1 MKQPRFYQ
9 TEAKEAVIHRIRENS
24 KKGVSS
30 RILVDAAAGAGK
42 TIMMAIIARHV
53 HERGGRVLQIARQP
67 ILAEQTYREFYDF
80 GVPSGMYAAKFNK
93 RQVYQVTVGTEGT
106 IVNGLADFN
115 KPVDLLLIDE
125 SHQVDIENEDTQF
138 MRIINHLDGVAK
150 KAGRLMHIVGVTGS
164 PFRGTAHLTTFDF
177 WQDVVYDIGVDR
189 LTEMGFLSVPI
200 YGFPDADDDALD
212 FSSVNTRSGSWEF
225 SEKEL
230 DEIAMS
236 DAGKKKLVR
245 ILMQIIEKTKDRNQR
260 IVFASTKRHAR
271 EIRRILI
278 ALGIDKSK
286 IGLVTDDSSESE
298 KDRVI
303 KLSKEGKLDWL
314 INVSVLTTGFNSPLI
329 DVVVYLRPIGSLVLL
344 IQSMGR
350 GARLLEDWMK
360 EAGFHK
366 ENYLVLDYAGVF
378 DRLGHLL
385 DDPLTGAALAEKG
398 RKSGKTKLCQ
408 RKGCGCE
415 NGIGARRCIAKDPSE
430 PDGRCSFFWVSQ
442 TCPDCKTEND
452 IAASECRNPKCK
464 RELRDPNKEL
474 LHSPYSDDQ
483 LVEVKSW
490 EITPAEN
497 GNGIMVKFNL
507 KDEPEHGNP
516 VVFYPTDSEG
526 ARRITMKQFIE
537 VYCRNPRWHPEFKAQ
552 LNPRGIMK
560 LKQALTM
567 PSHISY
573 RINGQNKFV
582 IGRRRFS

>member
-1 MKQPRFYQ
+1 MVWDIEMPVHHNFV
-9 TEAKEAVIHRIRENS
+9 AN
-24 KKGVSS
+24 G
-30 RILVDAAAGAGK
+30 
-42 TIMMAIIARHV
+42 IIAH
-53 HERGGRVLQIARQP
+53 
-67 ILAEQTYREFYDF
+67 
-80 GVPSGMYAAKFNK
+80 NC
-93 RQVYQVTVGTEGT
+93 
-106 IVNGLADFN
+106 
-115 KPVDLLLIDE
+115 
-125 SHQVDIENEDTQF
+125 HQVDIDNEDTQF

-189 LTEMGFLSVPI
+189 LTEMGFLSVPV
-200 YGFPDADDDALD
+200 YGFADADDDALD

-245 ILMQIIEKTKDRNQR
+245 ILMQVIEKTKDRNQR

-286 IGLVTDDSSESE
+286 IGLVTDDSSEAE

-303 KLSKEGKLDWL
+303 MLSKQGKLDWL

-366 ENYLVLDYAGVF
+366 DNYLVLDYAGVF

-385 DDPLTGAALAEKG
+385 DDPLTGEALAQ
-398 RKSGKTKLCQ
+398 RDKSRGEDKPCPRCHEMNSKT
-408 RKGCGCE
+408 
-415 NGIGARRCIAKDPSE
+415 ARRCRGKDESE
-430 PDGRCSFFWVSQ
+430 HDKRCGFFWVSQ
-442 TCPDCKTEND
+442 TCPDCGTEND

-526 ARRITMKQFIE
+526 AKRITMKQFIE

>member
-24 KKGVSS
+24 KKGVAS

-42 TIMMAIIARHV
+42 TIMMAIIAQHV

-80 GVPSGMYAAKFNK
+80 GVPAGMYAAKFNK

-138 MRIINHLDGVAK
+138 MRIINHLDGVAR

-189 LTEMGFLSVPI
+189 LTEMGFLSVPV

-212 FSSVNTRSGSWEF
+212 FSGVDTRSGSWEF

-245 ILMQIIEKTKDRNQR
+245 ILMQVIEKTKDRNQR

-278 ALGIDKSK
+278 ALGVDKSK
-286 IGLVTDDSSESE
+286 IGLVTDDSSEAE

-303 KLSKEGKLDWL
+303 MLSKQGKLDWL

-350 GARLLEDWMK
+350 GARLLEEWMK

-366 ENYLVLDYAGVF
+366 DNYLVLDYAGVF

-385 DDPLTGAALAEKG
+385 DDPTTGEALAQ
-398 RKSGKTKLCQ
+398 RDKSRGEDKPCPRCHEMNSKA
-408 RKGCGCE
+408 
-415 NGIGARRCIAKDPSE
+415 ARRCRGKDESE
-430 PDGRCSFFWVSQ
+430 PDKRCGFFWTSQ
-442 TCPDCKTEND
+442 TCPDCGTEND
-452 IAASECRNPKCK
+452 IAANECRNPSCR
-464 RELRDPNKEL
+464 RELRDSNKAL
-474 LHSPYSDDQ
+474 LHHPYSDEEM
-483 LVEVKSW
+483 VGVKKMDVLN
-490 EITPAEN
+490 TKGGAL
-497 GNGIMVKFNL
+497 MVRFTL
-507 KDEPEHGNP
+507 EGDERQPYLIFPMGGEL
-516 VVFYPTDSEG
+516 S
-526 ARRITMKQFIE
+526 RRILKKEFVDVYVQPGWRGRVASMKTAEQIVKMAGAFMT
-537 VYCRNPRWHPEFKAQ
+537 PKA
-552 LNPRGIMK
+552 I
-560 LKQALTM
+560 A
-567 PSHISY
+567 Y
-573 RINGQNKFV
+573 RINGNNKYV
-582 IGRRRFS
+582 VGRRKFS

>member
-1 MKQPRFYQ
+1 MKQPRPYQ
-9 TEAKEAVIHRIRENS
+9 QEAISSTIEEI
-24 KKGVSS
+24 KKYAKQGKPAHL
-30 RILVDAAAGAGK
+30 IIDAGPGAGK
-42 TIMMAIIARHV
+42 TLLMAFLAKHV
-53 HERGGRVLQIARQP
+53 FERGGRVVQLARQP
-67 ILAEQTYREFYDF
+67 ILAKQNYDEMYEC
-80 GVPSGMYAAKFNK
+80 GIPAALYAAKYNR
-93 RQVYQVTVGTEGT
+93 RQVAQVTVTTEGT
-106 IVNGLADFN
+106 IANALHDMT
-115 KPVDLLLIDE
+115 KPVDLLLLDE
-125 SHQVDIENEDTQF
+125 CHMLNPEDKDTQ
-138 MRIINHLDGVAK
+138 MNAIIRHLDDVTT
-150 KAGRLMHIVGVTGS
+150 KAGRKMHVIGLTGS
-164 PFRGTAHLTTFDF
+164 PFRGVTPLTGFDF
-177 WQDVVYDIGVDR
+177 WHDTVFNIGTDK
-189 LTEMGFLSVPI
+189 LTELGYLSVPVF
-200 YGFPDADDDALD
+200 GFADADDDTLD
-212 FSSVNTRSGSWEF
+212 FSGVETRSGSWEF
-225 SEKEL
+225 SEKDL

-236 DAGKKKLVR
+236 DAGKKKLVN
-245 ILMQIIEKTKDRNQR
+245 ILMQVIEKTKDRNQR

-286 IGLVTDDSSESE
+286 IGLVTDDSSEAE

-350 GARLLEDWMK
+350 GARLLEEWMK
-360 EAGFHK
+360 DAGFHK

-385 DDPLTGAALAEKG
+385 DDPLTGAALAEQG
-398 RKSGKTKLCQ
+398 RKSGKTKLCK

-415 NGIGARRCIAKDPSE
+415 NGIGARRCIAKNPSE

-442 TCPDCKTEND
+442 VCPDCKTEND
-452 IAASECRNPKCK
+452 IAAAECRNPQCK

-516 VVFYPTDSEG
+516 IVFYPTDSDG
-526 ARRITMKQFIE
+526 AKRITMKQFIE

-573 RINGQNKFV
+573 RINGENKFV
-582 IGRRRFS
+582 IGRRRFA

>member
-1 MKQPRFYQ
+1 MKQPRPYQ
-9 TEAKEAVIHRIRENS
+9 QEAINS
-24 KKGVSS
+24 TIEEIKKYAKQGKSAHL
-30 RILVDAAAGAGK
+30 IIDAGPGAGK
-42 TIMMAIIARHV
+42 TLLMAFLAKHV
-53 HERGGRVLQIARQP
+53 FERGGRVVQLARQP
-67 ILAEQTYREFYDF
+67 ILAKQNYDEMYEC
-80 GVPSGMYAAKFNK
+80 GIPAALYAAKFNR
-93 RQVYQVTVGTEGT
+93 RQVAQVTVATEGT
-106 IVNGLADFN
+106 IANSLHDMN
-115 KPVDLLLIDE
+115 KPVDLLLLDE
-125 SHQVDIENEDTQF
+125 CHTLSPDDEDTQ
-138 MRIINHLDGVAK
+138 MNTIIRHLDDVTT
-150 KAGRLMHIVGVTGS
+150 KAGRKMHVVGLTGS
-164 PFRGTAHLTTFDF
+164 PFRGVTPLTSFDF
-177 WQDVVYDIGVDR
+177 WHDTVFNIGTDK
-189 LTEMGFLSVPI
+189 LTELGYLSVPVF
-200 YGFPDADDDALD
+200 GFADADDDALD

-245 ILMQIIEKTKDRNQR
+245 ILMQVIEKTKDRNQR

-303 KLSKEGKLDWL
+303 MLSKEGKLDWL

-366 ENYLVLDYAGVF
+366 DNYLVLDYAGVF

-385 DDPLTGAALAEKG
+385 DDPTTGEALAQ
-398 RKSGKTKLCQ
+398 RDKSRGEDKPCPRCHEMNSKA
-408 RKGCGCE
+408 
-415 NGIGARRCIAKDPSE
+415 ARRCRAKDESE
-430 PDGRCSFFWVSQ
+430 PDKRCGFFWHSQ
-442 TCPDCKTEND
+442 TCPDCGTEND
-452 IAASECRNPKCK
+452 IAATECRNPSCR
-464 RELRDPNKEL
+464 RELRDSNKAL
-474 LHSPYSDDQ
+474 LHHPYSDDQ

-516 VVFYPTDSEG
+516 IVFYPTDSEG
-526 ARRITMKQFIE
+526 AKRITMKQFIE
-537 VYCRNPRWHPEFKAQ
+537 VYCRNPRWYPEFKAQ

-573 RINGQNKFV
+573 RINGKNKFV